1 MALHTFGTNATTSLS
16 AIQFNP
22 SNGVLSDSDL
32 AALNALIKPNYNNT
46 SGDFQGPNSGKL
58 GTYINREGQMS
69 IPGRGFLQLQ
79 PGDWVCTDAT
89 TGFPFVLSSI
99 AVSSG
104 PYTHS

>member
-1 MALHTFGTNATTSLS
+1 
-16 AIQFNP
+16 
-22 SNGVLSDSDL
+22 
-32 AALNALIKPNYNNT
+32 
-46 SGDFQGPNSGKL
+46 
-58 GTYINREGQMS
+58 MS